1 LVVVRIQA
9 ISFEARFLTIAP
21 DENTTVF
28 TSDSLWE
35 IATGAV
41 KAIPLMYRDR
51 AAFELPARLLSRAER
66 HVHLDAAAFR
76 PLAVIDEELASVMEA
91 LGYHR

>member
-1 LVVVRIQA
+1 MPTPSLQRGEGQPETA
-9 ISFEARFLTIAP
+9 QDAP

-35 IATGAV
+35 IATRAV

-51 AAFELPARLLSRAER
+51 AAIELHARLLARTER
-66 HVHLDAAAFR
+66 HVHQDAAAFR
-76 PLAVIDEELASVMEA
+76 PLAVIDEELASVMKS
-91 LGYHR
+91 LGYQR